1 MLATVMNC
9 IYVSEIFRYVGMGTE
24 VFTPFQCAAF
34 TELFSKDKAIAALNE
49 GKVVFFAGGIGHP
62 YFSTDMG
69 TVLRAIEIEADMV
82 LSARAVDGVYDS
94 DPKRNPNAKKYDTI
108 TIKEVVDKQLGVMDL
123 AAAVLCMENKMPMTI
138 FGLNEENSIIN
149 TVKGKSKGTVI
160 TV

>member
-1 MLATVMNC
+1 MRAK
-9 IYVSEIFRYVGMGTE
+9 
-24 VFTPFQCAAF
+24 
-34 TELFSKDKAIAALNE
+34 LFFLQ
-49 GKVVFFAGGIGHP
+49 GGIGHP

-69 TVLRAIEIEADMV
+69 TVLKAIEIEADMI

-94 DPKRNPNAKKYDTI
+94 DPKLNKEAKKYDTI
-108 TIKEVVDKQLGVMDL
+108 PIKEVVDKQLGVMDL

-149 TVKGKSKGTVI
+149 TVKGKSNGTVI